1 MDKRIPGIHHITAIA
16 SDPQRNLD
24 FYTQALGLRL
34 VKLTVNFDDPGTY
47 HFYFGDEAGRP
58 GTILTFFPWA
68 RAPRGRRGTGQVT
81 AISFSIP
88 QEALAYWQ
96 ERLASEGIST
106 AQPQQRFDEQVLAFP
121 DPDGLQLELVAHP
134 GAGARPGWAGG
145 SVPAEY
151 AIRGFSGAT
160 LTVDDYELTAD
171 VLTRVLGFRLAGQE
185 GQRYRYEVGES
196 AGTQFPQAPA
206 AEGAD
211 LARVDL
217 VNAPELPQGQ
227 IAAGTVHHIAWR
239 TPSDEQQLA
248 WRAELQ
254 QAGLQVTPVRDRQY
268 FHSIYFYEPNGI
280 LFEIATDP
288 PGFATDE
295 TPETLGTHLKL
306 PPWLEPQRATLENK
320 LPRLRLP
327 GSGPRGEAESAGAG
341 RPHGPPRRGPEA
353 R

>member
-1 MDKRIPGIHHITAIA
+1 MEKRIPGIHHITAIA

-24 FYTQALGLRL
+24 FYTRTLGLRL

-47 HFYFGDEAGRP
+47 HFYFGDASGRP
-58 GTILTFFPWA
+58 GTILTFFPWP
-68 RAPRGRRGTGQVT
+68 RAPRGRQGTGQVT
-81 AISFSIP
+81 TISFSIP
-88 QEALAYWQ
+88 QGALAYWQ

-106 AQPQQRFDEQVLAFP
+106 ALLRQRFDEQVISFP

-134 GAGARPGWAGG
+134 GAEARPGWAGG
-145 SVPAEY
+145 PVPAEY

-171 VLTRVLGFRLAGQE
+171 VLTKVMGFRLTGQE
-185 GQRYRYEVGES
+185 GQRYRYEVG
-196 AGTQFPQAPA
+196 
-206 AEGAD
+206 EGAD

-217 VNAPELPQGQ
+217 VNAPELPEGRM
-227 IAAGTVHHIAWR
+227 AAGTVHHIAWR

-248 WRAELQ
+248 WRADLQ

-327 GSGPRGEAESAGAG
+327 GIPQ
-341 RPHGPPRRGPEA
+341 A

>member
-1 MDKRIPGIHHITAIA
+1 MEKSIPGIHHITAIA

-24 FYTQALGLRL
+24 FYTRTLGLRL

-47 HFYFGDEAGRP
+47 HFYFGDASGRP

-68 RAPRGRRGTGQVT
+68 RAPRGRQGTGQVT
-81 AISFSIP
+81 TISFSIP
-88 QEALAYWQ
+88 EGALAHWQ
-96 ERLASEGIST
+96 ERLTSEGIST
-106 AQPQQRFDEQVLAFP
+106 AQPQQRFDEQVISFP

-134 GAGARPGWAGG
+134 GAEARPGWSGG
-145 SVPAEY
+145 PIPAEY

-171 VLTRVLGFRLAGQE
+171 VLTKVLGFRLAGQE
-185 GQRYRYEVGES
+185 GQRYRYEVGE
-196 AGTQFPQAPA
+196 
-206 AEGAD
+206 GAD

-217 VNAPELPQGQ
+217 INAPELPEGQ
-227 IAAGTVHHIAWR
+227 MAAGTVHHIAWR

-254 QAGLQVTPVRDRQY
+254 QVGLQVTPVRDRQY
-268 FHSIYFYEPNGI
+268 FHSIYFREPNGI

-295 TPETLGTHLKL
+295 TPETLGTQLKL

-327 GSGPRGEAESAGAG
+327 DVPQ
-341 RPHGPPRRGPEA
+341 A

>member
-1 MDKRIPGIHHITAIA
+1 MEKSIPGIHHITAIA

-24 FYTQALGLRL
+24 FYTRTLGLRL

-47 HFYFGDEAGRP
+47 HFYFGDESGRP

-68 RAPRGRRGTGQVT
+68 RAPRGRQGTGQVT
-81 AISFSIP
+81 TISFSIP
-88 QEALAYWQ
+88 EGALAYWQ
-96 ERLASEGIST
+96 EQLASEGIST
-106 AQPQQRFDEQVLAFP
+106 AQPQQRFDERVISFS

-134 GAGARPGWAGG
+134 GAEARPGWAGG
-145 SVPAEY
+145 PVPAEY

-171 VLTRVLGFRLAGQE
+171 VLTKVMGFRLAGQE
-185 GQRYRYEVGES
+185 GQRYRYEVGEGTGARAAGES

-206 AEGAD
+206 AVGAD

-217 VNAPELPQGQ
+217 VNAPELPEGQ
-227 IAAGTVHHIAWR
+227 MAAGTVHHIAWR

-254 QAGLQVTPVRDRQY
+254 QVGLQVTPVRDRQY
-268 FHSIYFYEPNGI
+268 FHSIYFREPNGI

-295 TPETLGTHLKL
+295 TPETLGTQLKL
-306 PPWLEPQRATLENK
+306 PPWLEAQRATLENK

-327 GSGPRGEAESAGAG
+327 ETPQIR
-341 RPHGPPRRGPEA
+341 
-353 R
+353 

>member
-1 MDKRIPGIHHITAIA
+1 MDKHIPGIHHITAIA

-24 FYTQALGLRL
+24 FYTQTLGLRL

-68 RAPRGRRGTGQVT
+68 RAPRGRQGTGQVT
-81 AISFSIP
+81 TISFSIP
-88 QEALAYWQ
+88 QGALTYWQ
-96 ERLASEGIST
+96 DRLASEDIST
-106 AQPQQRFDEQVLAFP
+106 AQPQPRFDEQVLAFS
-121 DPDGLQLELVAHP
+121 DPDGLQLELVAHQ
-134 GAGARPGWAGG
+134 GAEARPGWAGG
-145 SVPAEY
+145 PVPAEY
-151 AIRGFSGAT
+151 AIRGFSGAA

-171 VLTRVLGFRLAGQE
+171 LLTKVMGFRLAGQE
-185 GQRYRYEVGES
+185 GQRYRYEVGD
-196 AGTQFPQAPA
+196 
-206 AEGAD
+206 GAD

-217 VNAPELPQGQ
+217 LNAPELPEGLV
-227 IAAGTVHHIAWR
+227 AVGTVHHIAWR
-239 TPSDEQQLA
+239 TPGDEQQLA

-254 QAGLQVTPVRDRQY
+254 QVGMQVTPVRDRQY
-268 FHSIYFYEPNGI
+268 FHSIYFREPNGI

-306 PPWLEPQRATLENK
+306 PPWLEPERATLENK

-327 GSGPRGEAESAGAG
+327 D
-341 RPHGPPRRGPEA
+341 A

>member
-1 MDKRIPGIHHITAIA
+1 MEKSIPGIHHITAIA

-24 FYTQALGLRL
+24 FYTQTLGLRL

-47 HFYFGDEAGRP
+47 HFYFGDASGRP

-68 RAPRGRRGTGQVT
+68 RAPRGRQGTGQVT
-81 AISFSIP
+81 TISFSIP
-88 QEALAYWQ
+88 EKALAYWQ
-96 ERLASEGIST
+96 DRLASEGIST

-121 DPDGLQLELVAHP
+121 DPDGLQLELVTHP
-134 GAGARPGWAGG
+134 GAEDRPGWAGG
-145 SVPAEY
+145 PVPAEY

-160 LTVDDYELTAD
+160 LTVDDYELTAPL
-171 VLTRVLGFRLAGQE
+171 LTNVMGFRLVGQE
-185 GQRYRYEVGES
+185 GERYRYEVG
-196 AGTQFPQAPA
+196 
-206 AEGAD
+206 EGAD

-217 VNAPELPQGQ
+217 VNAPELPEGQ
-227 IAAGTVHHIAWR
+227 MAAGTVHHIAWR

-254 QAGLQVTPVRDRQY
+254 QAGMQVTPVRDRQY

-306 PPWLEPQRATLENK
+306 PPWLEPQRAKLEGI

-327 GSGPRGEAESAGAG
+327 GVPQ
-341 RPHGPPRRGPEA
+341 A

>member
-47 HFYFGDEAGRP
+47 HFYFGDASGRP

-68 RAPRGRRGTGQVT
+68 RAPRGRQGTGQVT
-81 AISFSIP
+81 TISFSIP
-88 QEALAYWQ
+88 QGALAYWQ

-106 AQPQQRFDEQVLAFP
+106 AQPQQRFDEQVLAFS

-134 GAGARPGWAGG
+134 GAEARPGWAGG
-145 SVPAEY
+145 PVPAEH
-151 AIRGFSGAT
+151 AIRGFSGAA

-171 VLTRVLGFRLAGQE
+171 LLTTVMGFRLVGQE
-185 GQRYRYEVGES
+185 GQRCRYTVG
-196 AGTQFPQAPA
+196 
-206 AEGAD
+206 EGAD

-239 TPSDEQQLA
+239 TPDDEQQLA

-254 QAGLQVTPVRDRQY
+254 QVGMQVTPVRDRQY

-306 PPWLEPQRATLENK
+306 PPWLEPQRAALEHK
-320 LPRLRLP
+320 LPKLRLP
-327 GSGPRGEAESAGAG
+327 GVPQ
-341 RPHGPPRRGPEA
+341 A

>member
-1 MDKRIPGIHHITAIA
+1 MEKNIPGIHHITAIA

-24 FYTQALGLRL
+24 FYTRTLGLRL

-47 HFYFGDEAGRP
+47 HFYFGNESGRP
-58 GTILTFFPWA
+58 GTILTFFPWP
-68 RAPRGRRGTGQVT
+68 RAPRGHQGTGQVT
-81 AISFSIP
+81 TISFSIP

-106 AQPQQRFDEQVLAFP
+106 AQPQQRFDEQVIAFP

-134 GAGARPGWAGG
+134 GAEARPGWAGG
-145 SVPAEY
+145 PVPAEY

-171 VLTRVLGFRLAGQE
+171 VLTKVMGFRLAGQE
-185 GQRYRYEVGES
+185 GQRYRYEVGE
-196 AGTQFPQAPA
+196 
-206 AEGAD
+206 GAD

-217 VNAPELPQGQ
+217 VNAPELPEGQ
-227 IAAGTVHHIAWR
+227 MAAGTVHHIAWR

-254 QAGLQVTPVRDRQY
+254 QVGLQVTPVRDRQY
-268 FHSIYFYEPNGI
+268 FHSIYFREPNGI

-327 GSGPRGEAESAGAG
+327 DVSQ
-341 RPHGPPRRGPEA
+341 A

>member
-47 HFYFGDEAGRP
+47 HFYFGDETGRP

-68 RAPRGRRGTGQVT
+68 RAPRGRQGTGQVT
-81 AISFSIP
+81 TISFSIP
-88 QEALAYWQ
+88 QGGLAYWQ

-106 AQPQQRFDEQVLAFP
+106 AQPQRRFDEQVLAFS

-134 GAGARPGWAGG
+134 GAEARPGWAGG
-145 SVPAEY
+145 PVPAEF
-151 AIRGFSGAT
+151 AIRGFSGAA

-171 VLTRVLGFRLAGQE
+171 VLTNVLGFRLVEQE
-185 GQRYRYEVGES
+185 GQRYRYAVG
-196 AGTQFPQAPA
+196 
-206 AEGAD
+206 EGAD

-217 VNAPELPQGQ
+217 INAPELPQGQ

-239 TPSDEQQLA
+239 TPGDEQQLA
-248 WRAELQ
+248 WRTELQ
-254 QAGLQVTPVRDRQY
+254 QVGLQVTPVRDRQY

-320 LPRLRLP
+320 LPKLWLP
-327 GSGPRGEAESAGAG
+327 GVPQ
-341 RPHGPPRRGPEA
+341 A